1 MKWHKDIE
9 MNKIVKK
16 VKKMDTNRDTNP
28 YKLKEKE
35 VNWKEEEKI
44 PGGYLDSSL
53 FLLSSKKRS

>member
-28 YKLKEKE
+28 YKLK
-35 VNWKEEEKI
+35 
-44 PGGYLDSSL
+44 
-53 FLLSSKKRS
+53 KKS